1 MLVYKG
7 TIFQIQIILNMK
19 LIGIWLVSILTL
31 IKYALAKG
39 NCLLAID
46 SDIINTPTT
55 YTVTFRPGTPNLQ
68 QSKCH
73 FSAHLTYTIPLAA
86 MRLTFTAA
94 SMIYP
99 TIPVSCQA
107 AGDTSVYTAISCDS
121 FLTSDPYVIVTGLKP
136 GMF

>member
-1 MLVYKG
+1 MRGMLVYIG

-19 LIGIWLVSILTL
+19 LIGIWLFSILTL

-73 FSAHLTYTIPLAA
+73 FSAHLTLYN
-86 MRLTFTAA
+86 TF
-94 SMIYP
+94 
-99 TIPVSCQA
+99 
-107 AGDTSVYTAISCDS
+107 
-121 FLTSDPYVIVTGLKP
+121 
-136 GMF
+136 